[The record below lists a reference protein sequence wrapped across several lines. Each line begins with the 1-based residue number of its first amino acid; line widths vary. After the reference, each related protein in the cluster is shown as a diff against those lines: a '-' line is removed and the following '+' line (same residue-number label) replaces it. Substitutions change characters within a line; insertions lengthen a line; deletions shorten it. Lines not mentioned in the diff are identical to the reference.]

1 MPVTAVG
8 VAAPMGA
15 MTVPMSAVMIAA
27 VHVDVRAVMAVDVG
41 AVMDVSAM
49 MRGVMSATVM
59 AAAMRG
65 VMPATTMTTAVM
77 VAPVAAMTTAT
88 MTTAVAAMRHRAP

>member
-1 MPVTAVG
+1 MPVAAVG

-15 MTVPMSAVMIAA
+15 MTIPMPIPMSSVMIAA
-27 VHVDVRAVMAVDVG
+27 VDVRAVVAVNMG

-65 VMPATTMTTAVM
+65 MMPATMTTAVM
-77 VAPVAAMTTAT
+77 AASMTT
-88 MTTAVAAMRHRAP
+88 MTTAVAAVRHRAP